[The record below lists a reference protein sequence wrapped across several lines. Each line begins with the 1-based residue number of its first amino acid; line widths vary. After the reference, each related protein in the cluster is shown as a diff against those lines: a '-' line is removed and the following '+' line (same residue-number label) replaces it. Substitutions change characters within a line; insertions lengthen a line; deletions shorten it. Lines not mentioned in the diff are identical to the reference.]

1 MSAHVSRYTMVNW
14 LIGELEG
21 KRDESVEV
29 SKEIW
34 NESCIVTA
42 SSVGD
47 PLLLYALRVKVR
59 LTSSMAS

>member
-1 MSAHVSRYTMVNW
+1 MVNW